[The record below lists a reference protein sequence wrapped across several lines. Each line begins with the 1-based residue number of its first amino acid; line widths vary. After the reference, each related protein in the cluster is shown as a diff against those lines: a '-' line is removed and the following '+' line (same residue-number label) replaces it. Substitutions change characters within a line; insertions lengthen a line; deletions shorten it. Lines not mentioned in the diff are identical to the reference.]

1 MTAST
6 RPTLFLTLGRVG
18 VAAGDVPMFALMV
31 HSFKFRGVAGR
42 RPGSNNIAG
51 RPSGRIGRESHPPGK
66 MPGSTGGP
74 PDAHRAVTRHYQ
86 GMTVEAAPIRGLVA
100 DDHLVVRRGIGALL
114 ASLPGV
120 EVVAEAIN
128 GADALREAQLARP
141 DVVIM
146 DIQMPVMDGIEATR
160 RLATLLPEVAVLVL
174 TMFEDDESVLSA
186 MRAGARGYLLKG
198 AQQQDILAAIRS
210 VVAGQFVVGPGAP
223 ARSIKLPGAPPPPGP
238 SAARR
243 RRLRRAVLR
252 RTVRCFCMDGRLGS
266 RRGGR
271 LRCRRLCGHD
281 C

>member
-1 MTAST
+1 M
-6 RPTLFLTLGRVG
+6 R
-18 VAAGDVPMFALMV
+18 
-31 HSFKFRGVAGR
+31 
-42 RPGSNNIAG
+42 
-51 RPSGRIGRESHPPGK
+51 
-66 MPGSTGGP
+66 
-74 PDAHRAVTRHYQ
+74 HRAVTRHYL
-86 GMTVEAAPIRGLVA
+86 GMTVEAAPIRVLVA

-120 EVVAEAIN
+120 EVVAEAIT

-210 VVAGQFVVGPGAP
+210 VVAGQFVVGPGVA
-223 ARSIKLPGAPPPPGP
+223 ARLINLLGAPQPAGAPFPELTPREREVLGLMAEGRTN
-238 SAARR
+238 SAVARQLVVSDGAVEKHVSNIFLKLGLSQSDGDHR
-243 RRLRRAVLR
+243 RVLAVL
-252 RTVRCFCMDGRLGS
+252 TYLNS
-266 RRGGR
+266 
-271 LRCRRLCGHD
+271 
-281 C
+281 